1 MSKVRLASEEFGALL
16 EARFVKETT
25 ALDQKFISLFSS
37 RKLPMTHPLGLSL
50 AIHVARISR
59 DPSSLSQYLSE
70 KSSLSIS
77 DMMSILLHAAGNV
90 ITVPLCLPIWFFCA
104 ALLNATPSLCKSQ
117 VWTSE
122 AFALTGIGL
131 KMKFNKQDLADTQ
144 NALK

>member
-25 ALDQKFISLFSS
+25 AIDQKFISLFSS
-37 RKLPMTHPLGLSL
+37 RKLPMTHPLLGLSL

-77 DMMSILLHAAGNV
+77 DMMTILLHAACNV
-90 ITVPLCLPIWFFCA
+90 ITVPLCLPI
-104 ALLNATPSLCKSQ
+104 
-117 VWTSE
+117 
-122 AFALTGIGL
+122 
-131 KMKFNKQDLADTQ
+131 
-144 NALK
+144 